1 MAERVAADPFEEL
14 RVGFTA
20 AVSHELRTPLARLLA
35 LLDSASLP
43 SSDTEALLD
52 QAKREVEAM
61 AELVDDVLFL
71 SELETGR
78 AVVGL
83 GDVLLAPIVRDVVEA
98 LGPSAERQAQDV
110 VTLVAEDSA
119 VAVRP
124 RMLRVVVENLL
135 ANAIRYGGDQA
146 RITVAARTEGDVV
159 LLSVSDTGRGVPDAE
174 LSRLFERFFR
184 GDRARTTRGTG
195 LGLAI
200 VKHVVTQAGG
210 DVEARRGPGGMGLD
224 VRCTF
229 PRRS

>member
-1 MAERVAADPFEEL
+1 MSESPSVDPFEEL

-20 AVSHELRTPLARLLA
+20 AVSHELRTPLARLHA

-43 SSDTEALLD
+43 ESDTKALLD
-52 QAKREVEAM
+52 KARQEVEAM

-83 GDVLLAPIVRDVVEA
+83 GGVRVAPIVLDVVEA
-98 LGPSAERQAQDV
+98 LRPSAERHAQEL
-110 VTLVAEDSA
+110 VTLVADDVE

-124 RMLRVVVENLL
+124 RMLRVLVENLL
-135 ANAIRYGGDQA
+135 TNAIRYAGDGA
-146 RITVAARTEGDVV
+146 RCTISARTEGDVV
-159 LLSVSDTGRGVPDAE
+159 LLSVADNGGGVAVAE
-174 LSRLFERFFR
+174 VPRLFERFFR
-184 GDRARTTRGTG
+184 GDRARTTHGTG

-210 DVEARRGPGGMGLD
+210 DVEARPGPGGLGLEI
-224 VRCTF
+224 RCTF
-229 PRRS
+229 PR

>member
-1 MAERVAADPFEEL
+1 MAELPTTDPFEEL

-43 SSDTEALLD
+43 SADTKALVE
-52 QAKREVEAM
+52 QAKQEVESM

-83 GDVLLAPIVRDVVEA
+83 GDVPVAPIVRDVVEA
-98 LGPSAERQAQDV
+98 LRASAERHAQDI
-110 VTLVAEDSA
+110 VTLVAEDVV

-124 RMLRVVVENLL
+124 RILRVLLENLVT
-135 ANAIRYGGDQA
+135 NAIRYAGDGA
-146 RITVAARTEGDVV
+146 RCTVSARNEGDAV
-159 LLSVSDTGRGVPDAE
+159 LLAVADNGPGVPREE
-174 LSRLFERFFR
+174 LARLFERFFR

-210 DVEARRGPGGMGLD
+210 EVEARRGPGGIGLEI
-224 VRCTF
+224 RCTF
-229 PRRS
+229 PR

>member
-1 MAERVAADPFEEL
+1 MSETSTTDPFEEL

-43 SSDTEALLD
+43 SADTEALLE
-52 QAKREVEAM
+52 QAKQEVESM

-83 GDVLLAPIVRDVVEA
+83 GDVPVAPIVRDVVEA
-98 LGPSAERQAQDV
+98 MRASAERHAQEI
-110 VTLVAEDSA
+110 VTLVAEDVV

-124 RMLRVVVENLL
+124 RILRVLLENLMT
-135 ANAIRYGGDQA
+135 NAIRYAGDGA
-146 RITVAARTEGDVV
+146 RCTVSARNEGDAV
-159 LLSVSDTGRGVPDAE
+159 LLSVADNGPGVPNDE
-174 LSRLFERFFR
+174 LARLFERFFR

-200 VKHVVTQAGG
+200 VKHVVMQAGG
-210 DVEARRGPGGMGLD
+210 EVEARRGPGGIGLEI
-224 VRCTF
+224 RCTF
-229 PRRS
+229 PR

>member
-1 MAERVAADPFEEL
+1 MADPERIDPFEEL
-14 RVGFTA
+14 RIGFTA

-35 LLDSASLP
+35 LLDSATLSGA
-43 SSDTEALLD
+43 DTQALIA
-52 QAKREVEAM
+52 QAREEVEAM

-78 AVVGL
+78 AVVAL
-83 GDVLLAPIVRDVVEA
+83 GDVRVAPIVEDVVA
-98 LGPSAERQAQDV
+98 AQRRSAERHAQEL
-110 VTLVAEDSA
+110 VTLVAADVN

-124 RMLRVVVENLL
+124 RMLRVLVENLL
-135 ANAIRYGGDQA
+135 TNAIRYAGDGA
-146 RITVAARTEGDVV
+146 RVTVSARTEGDVV
-159 LLSVSDTGRGVPDAE
+159 LLSVADNGRGVPKAE

-184 GDRARTTRGTG
+184 GDRARTTHGSG

-210 DVEARRGPGGMGLD
+210 DVEARPGPGGLGLE

-229 PRRS
+229 AR